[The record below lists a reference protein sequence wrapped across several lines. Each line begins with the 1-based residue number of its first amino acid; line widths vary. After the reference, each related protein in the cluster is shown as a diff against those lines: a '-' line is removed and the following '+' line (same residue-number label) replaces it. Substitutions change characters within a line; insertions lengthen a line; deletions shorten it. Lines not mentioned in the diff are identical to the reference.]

1 MSQHNIVHT
10 SQYALG
16 FLHKFHTGTVH
27 SVYRKTINLVFN
39 RQLLAIQ
46 AEDSPL
52 SPISLITDMS
62 QEEMEELPVSKR
74 QSVRIADKKILI
86 FTGYTSVFELSYAN
100 AEVTD
105 LSLQSSLT
113 DEQLDFLTPQIY
125 NAILHAG
132 TNGFDLIFSE
142 SEAVDSNLMMLAG
155 RKRLQ
160 TATDF
165 LRQYALLDTT
175 QKAGSLL
182 ESAADELVHL
192 IGLGIGLTPSGDD
205 FLTGICAGL
214 LLCNKEQSAFSG
226 IIRRLIRE
234 HITDTN
240 DISGAFLLC
249 ALDGEF
255 SQSVNSLWRN
265 PGQTSEEILT
275 SFLKIGHSSGIDSL
289 CGIFYVLKILR
300 FL

>member
-1 MSQHNIVHT
+1 MSQHNIVHA

-62 QEEMEELPVSKR
+62 QEEMEELPVSTG

-86 FTGYTSVFELSYAN
+86 FTEDTSVFELSYAN
-100 AEVTD
+100 AEITD
-105 LSLQSSLT
+105 LALHSSLT
-113 DEQLDFLTPQIY
+113 DEQLDLLTPQIY
-125 NAILHAG
+125 RSILHAG

-160 TATDF
+160 NATDF
-165 LRQYALLDTT
+165 LRQYALLDVT
-175 QKAGSLL
+175 QKADSLL

-214 LLCNKEQSAFSG
+214 LLCNKEHSAFSG

-234 HITDTN
+234 HIKDTN

-275 SFLKIGHSSGIDSL
+275 AFLKIGHSSGIDSL
-289 CGIFYVLKILR
+289 CGIFYVLKIIR

>member
-1 MSQHNIVHT
+1 MSQHNIVHA

-62 QEEMEELPVSKR
+62 QEEMEELPVSKG

-86 FTGYTSVFELSYAN
+86 FTEDTSVFELSYAN
-100 AEVTD
+100 AEITD
-105 LSLQSSLT
+105 LALHSSLT
-113 DEQLDFLTPQIY
+113 DEQLDLLTSQIY
-125 NAILHAG
+125 RAILHAG

-160 TATDF
+160 NATDF
-165 LRQYALLDTT
+165 LRQYALLDAT
-175 QKAGSLL
+175 QKADSFF

-214 LLCNKEQSAFSG
+214 LLCNKEHSTFSG

-234 HITDTN
+234 HIKDTN

-255 SQSVNSLWRN
+255 SQSVNGLWRN

-275 SFLKIGHSSGIDSL
+275 AFLKIGHSSGIDSL
-289 CGIFYVLKILR
+289 CGIFYVLKIIR